1 MLYGVKVKVTTVR
14 SCTVL
19 VVDDDAA
26 IRDTLHQLL
35 EEDGYAVEMAADGSV
50 ALDMMRAAPFPMVVL
65 LDLMMPRL
73 NGYLVLDA
81 VIAEPRLQRHRYVVM
96 TASASALTEP
106 LQRVMERLE
115 ALSVIKPFNI
125 DHLLDLVAKSASRL
139 AR

>member
-1 MLYGVKVKVTTVR
+1 MTTVR

-35 EEDGYAVEMAADGSV
+35 EEDGYSVKMAPDGAA
-50 ALDMMRAAPFPMVVL
+50 ALDLLRGAPSPWVVL

-73 NGYLVLDA
+73 NGYEVLDA
-81 VIAEPRLQRHRYVVM
+81 VMAEPPLRRHRYVVM

-106 LQRVMERLE
+106 LLRDMEQLD

-125 DHLLDLVAKSASRL
+125 DDLLDQVAEAMKGL
-139 AR
+139 D

>member
-1 MLYGVKVKVTTVR
+1 MR

-35 EEDGYAVEMAADGSV
+35 EEDGYSVKMAPDGAA
-50 ALDMMRAAPFPMVVL
+50 ALDLLRGAPSPWVVL

-73 NGYLVLDA
+73 NGYEVLDA
-81 VIAEPRLQRHRYVVM
+81 VMAEPPLRRHRYVVM

-106 LQRVMERLE
+106 LLRDMEQLD

-125 DHLLDLVAKSASRL
+125 DDLLDQVAEAMKGL
-139 AR
+139 D